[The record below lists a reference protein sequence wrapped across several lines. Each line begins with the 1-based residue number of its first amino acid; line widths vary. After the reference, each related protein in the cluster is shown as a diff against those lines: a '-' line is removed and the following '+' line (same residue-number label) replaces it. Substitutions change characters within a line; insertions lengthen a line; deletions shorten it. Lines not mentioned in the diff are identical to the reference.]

1 MKNVKKVLALILA
14 MTMMFGVVSVCAS
27 AAADTTSASFG
38 VAFKDAD
45 GKDITE
51 AKVGDIVDVYLSI
64 KTNGYTAVFALLSCY
79 DATALTHVKENATA
93 TGAAPTAKNAA
104 EVLGRFGSDAAVED
118 EALIAHEAEKGGE
131 NATGEVLDWGTGSL
145 TITPHKAAMYPS
157 TWGDAEKAQ
166 YKCINL
172 GYLAA
177 SDYSN
182 LTVNTKGEF
191 AELVRYRFICIKDT
205 ALNSSVFFKSPDAK
219 KSYISIDPDD
229 EPLANYQVSAPV
241 DVANLTIEYPAGGS
255 AGGDDTT
262 TPVVSN
268 AETQVRWHDKNA
280 GILDIGFCG
289 SVSDLTP
296 VLDADGKTVT
306 NVAKIGFIFSRTD
319 ASLATG
325 TEVEA
330 HTLYDFTSETAGTYK
345 FRAVVTGEDLSYDS
359 EAKLYACAFIQI
371 GNDKILATNAK
382 IDTTINAE
390 YLDAVNNHKMPA
402 FGK

>member
-27 AAADTTSASFG
+27 AADTTSASFG

-241 DVANLTIEYPAGGS
+241 DVANLTIEYLGGTTPPPATQTPSVNTLAAQVQWADKDAGLMNLGFRGQLVNYDVAAEKGTTTGPNGGTNLIETAQLKEIGIILAKGTSTGTKYPVHTIYNFADGTYFYRLVVGNVQYTDIEEFSAKAYVVIGDQTIEAENTITTSGS
-255 AGGDDTT
+255 AEY
-262 TPVVSN
+262 N
-268 AETQVRWHDKNA
+268 R
-280 GILDIGFCG
+280 
-289 SVSDLTP
+289 
-296 VLDADGKTVT
+296 
-306 NVAKIGFIFSRTD
+306 AKDQMG
-319 ASLATG
+319 
-325 TEVEA
+325 
-330 HTLYDFTSETAGTYK
+330 
-345 FRAVVTGEDLSYDS
+345 
-359 EAKLYACAFIQI
+359 AK
-371 GNDKILATNAK
+371 
-382 IDTTINAE
+382 
-390 YLDAVNNHKMPA
+390 
-402 FGK
+402 